1 MEAAHGIIISAR
13 GSTLIARIE
22 RFGFISHSSRDNKMA
37 GKVIVSSESTKPSPF
52 FSALEIASPP
62 EHALSTAKRSIAATH
77 LLGFFNT
84 L

>member
-1 MEAAHGIIISAR
+1 
-13 GSTLIARIE
+13 
-22 RFGFISHSSRDNKMA
+22 MA